1 MLHSSALSCRL
12 SVLLTGD
19 LVEWTFIGTPFANGA
34 MGKEHANK
42 RLRPNYGPRRVAVR
56 QAGVSSQRVIGRVMH
71 FAKPGEN
78 VDILLKQ

>member
-1 MLHSSALSCRL
+1 MLHSSALSFVR
-12 SVLLTGD
+12 LTGD
-19 LVEWTFIGTPFANGA
+19 NVEWTFIGAPFDNTNLGQ
-34 MGKEHANK
+34 EHANK
-42 RLRPNYGPRRVAVR
+42 RQRPGYGPRRVAVR